1 MKREDVK
8 NKIPGI
14 TEEQLNWIMAE
25 NGNDVNRE
33 KTAAEQYK
41 TRLENTQAQLKT
53 AQDGL
58 AAFDGKKK
66 PEEYEAELAKLK
78 GDMQAQAEGF
88 AFDNALN
95 TAILGA
101 KGRSVKAVRALLD
114 LDALKGSKDRSTD
127 ISKALEEAAKAN
139 PWAFGD
145 SDYANVAVV
154 QGAGEGENRATV
166 TVGLTDA
173 TGADRR
179 ELYVDARDIQP
190 DEEKGETNKSE
201 AYLERLMARGTNK
214 LLEQLRTGSIELTI
228 DAEGLSPGD
237 VAFCTIPELG
247 YKATVRVADVIT
259 QSQSDSTTRT
269 VRLGTPVWRKL

>member
-41 TRLENTQAQLKT
+41 TQLENTQAQLKT

-66 PEEYEAELAKLK
+66 PEEYEADIAKLK
-78 GDMQAQAEGF
+78 GDMQAQADGF

-101 KGRSVKAVRALLD
+101 KGRSVKASGHCWIWMPSRAPRPVPPISPRLWKKPPRRTPGPLARWKRA
-114 LDALKGSKDRSTD
+114 ALVPFTFP
-127 ISKALEEAAKAN
+127 AAKSTA
-139 PWAFGD
+139 P
-145 SDYANVAVV
+145 
-154 QGAGEGENRATV
+154 R
-166 TVGLTDA
+166 
-173 TGADRR
+173 
-179 ELYVDARDIQP
+179 P
-190 DEEKGETNKSE
+190 P
-201 AYLERLMARGTNK
+201 GT
-214 LLEQLRTGSIELTI
+214 L
-228 DAEGLSPGD
+228 
-237 VAFCTIPELG
+237 IP
-247 YKATVRVADVIT
+247 
-259 QSQSDSTTRT
+259 
-269 VRLGTPVWRKL
+269 

>member
-8 NKIPGI
+8 KQIPGI

-41 TRLENTQAQLKT
+41 SQLENAQTQLKT

-95 TAILGA
+95 TAILGK

-114 LDALKGSKDRSTD
+114 LDALKGSKDRSAD
-127 ISKALEEAAKAN
+127 IDKALDDAAKAN
-139 PWAFGD
+139 PWAFGED
-145 SDYANVAVV
+145 GAAGVAVV
-154 QGAGEGENRATV
+154 S
-166 TVGLTDA
+166 
-173 TGADRR
+173 TGA
-179 ELYVDARDIQP
+179 EHGAPPANESNGVEAAF
-190 DEEKGETNKSE
+190 KS
-201 AYLERLMARGTNK
+201 LN
-214 LLEQLRTGSIELTI
+214 
-228 DAEGLSPGD
+228 
-237 VAFCTIPELG
+237 PELN
-247 YKATVRVADVIT
+247 
-259 QSQSDSTTRT
+259 
-269 VRLGTPVWRKL
+269 L

>member
-41 TRLENTQAQLKT
+41 SQLENAQTQLKT

-114 LDALKGSKDRSTD
+114 LDALKGSKDRSAD
-127 ISKALEEAAKAN
+127 IDKALDAAAKAN
-139 PWAFGD
+139 PWAFGED
-145 SDYANVAVV
+145 GAAGVAVV
-154 QGAGEGENRATV
+154 S
-166 TVGLTDA
+166 
-173 TGADRR
+173 TGA
-179 ELYVDARDIQP
+179 EHGAPPANESNGVEAAF
-190 DEEKGETNKSE
+190 KS
-201 AYLERLMARGTNK
+201 LN
-214 LLEQLRTGSIELTI
+214 
-228 DAEGLSPGD
+228 
-237 VAFCTIPELG
+237 PELN
-247 YKATVRVADVIT
+247 
-259 QSQSDSTTRT
+259 
-269 VRLGTPVWRKL
+269 L